1 MTETRQPHDAGQ
13 PALAGPPAFLIA
25 RATRRA
31 EALGMCVY
39 LYPVD
44 QTWIMTTHPGQLP
57 ATAEIWEIPAN
68 RNDAARRIP
77 DRP

>member
-1 MTETRQPHDAGQ
+1 MTETRQSDETGQ
-13 PALAGPPAFLIA
+13 SALGGPPAFLIA

-57 ATAEIWEIPAN
+57 ATTEVWEIPAN
-68 RNDAARRIP
+68 RNEQARRTP
-77 DRP
+77 SRR